1 MPQTAKVLPFPSKKL
16 TFKAERIDSKAV
28 INRYNENR
36 TYIAMALA
44 LLQKSPSALK
54 KGIKNVSVDGASAG
68 LPADTVERLTSD
80 FDRIAEDCEN
90 IAELLRSVSAR
101 MTAVRRGFA

>member
-1 MPQTAKVLPFPSKKL
+1 MPQAAKVLPFPSKKL
-16 TFKAERIDSKAV
+16 TFKAERINCKAV

-36 TYIAMALA
+36 VYIAMALQ
-44 LLQKSPSALK
+44 LLRKSPSQLK
-54 KGIKNVSVDGASAG
+54 NGINNVAIDGSGAG

-101 MTAVRRGFA
+101 MTAVRLGFA